1 MECLWYTKAA
11 EQGHARAQCNLGTCY
26 QDGEGVAQDSCKA
39 VEWYTKA
46 AAQDDIQGMEN
57 LSRCYKFGSGVAQ
70 DLVKTEELFTKLAG
84 KGVHV
89 VPGKAYKPLLGEVP
103 KFRKYVF

>member
-1 MECLWYTKAA
+1 MRSAISAPATRTVKAWRRTA
-11 EQGHARAQCNLGTCY
+11 ARRWSG
-26 QDGEGVAQDSCKA
+26 
-39 VEWYTKA
+39 YTKA

-89 VPGKAYKPLLGEVP
+89 VPGKVYKPLLGEVP